1 MSPSSRFTNEP
12 SPVVTFGGVRRHTA
26 RGMRKI
32 SKAALM
38 GGAAAAAI
46 AATVGV
52 AAPASSYT
60 ADDAFL
66 DTLSANGVIWTSTDS
81 VIAEGHQVCAAFDM
95 GYGFHP
101 VVDAVRSYSLANWGP
116 YQAMSDRQ
124 SAGLVGAAIGAY
136 CPWHED
142 VIYGS
147 PAPQLKRAL

>member
-52 AAPASSYT
+52 AAPASAYT

-66 DTLSANGVIWTSTDS
+66 DSDRGDDYLGTAGSRSASTSTTGR
-81 VIAEGHQVCAAFDM
+81 V
-95 GYGFHP
+95 
-101 VVDAVRSYSLANWGP
+101 
-116 YQAMSDRQ
+116 
-124 SAGLVGAAIGAY
+124 
-136 CPWHED
+136 
-142 VIYGS
+142 
-147 PAPQLKRAL
+147 